1 MKLICDLCGGDLT
14 EINEQCAQCENCGME
29 YGPERLQEM
38 RGVTTDPEP
47 APIPKPVPVPKPVP
61 TPEPA
66 PIPKPVPTPKPTPIP
81 EPVSTPKPTPILEPM
96 PVSDPKPEPEK
107 KNSGCLI
114 WFLLIMAVAD
124 LVVGTHGIVAV
135 FCLLI
140 MWIIHR
146 CSQKK

>member
-61 TPEPA
+61 
-66 PIPKPVPTPKPTPIP
+66 
-81 EPVSTPKPTPILEPM
+81 TPKPTPILEPM